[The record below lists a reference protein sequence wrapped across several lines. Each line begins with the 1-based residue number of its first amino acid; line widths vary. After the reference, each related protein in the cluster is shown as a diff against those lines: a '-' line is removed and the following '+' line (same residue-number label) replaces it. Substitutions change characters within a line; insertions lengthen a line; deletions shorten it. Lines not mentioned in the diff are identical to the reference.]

1 MSNTGYTN
9 YLLLNQNQLK
19 ALNYFWIG
27 FIIYTIGF
35 TLLVTSKI
43 NYNVCEGIEI
53 LGMVLFVISSFF
65 LLEFK
70 FDNKYLKLVFIL
82 YMLWL
87 STVVFRG
94 FNLRPDFIKIMLFHD
109 YVGIFPFLAPLV
121 LLFPKNLIVY
131 RKIFSV
137 SIILAVVCVLYYIVF
152 IRELMNRDIS
162 SLVSKGVM
170 ENSARHLAL
179 PITFLLLAYS
189 YQSKSI
195 KLLALFVTMLTVFF
209 TIIRARR
216 GLLFSFVNPIIFGYI
231 IFLTE
236 SKKKFSMIMIVLF
249 SALIVALFGLQF
261 VNNSSLFNSFKSRVD
276 EDTRSGVEKCFVK
289 DMETSDWIVGRGI
302 DGSYYCP
309 GIDPDDRTGYRTV
322 IETDYLNIILK
333 GGIISL
339 SLLLFITVPAAI
351 KGIFY
356 SKNILSK
363 AAGFWILM
371 WLLSLYP
378 TTGVAFI
385 FSYLL
390 LWICVGICYNE
401 DIRGIPENVMKLYFE
416 SFKSLP
422 KNV

>member
-9 YLLLNQNQLK
+9 YLILNQNQLK

-43 NYNVCEGIEI
+43 NYNLCEGFEI
-53 LGMVLFVISSFF
+53 LGIVLFVPSSFV
-65 LLEFK
+65 LLKFK
-70 FDNKYLKLVFIL
+70 FDNKYLKVVFIL

-87 STVVFRG
+87 CTVVARG
-94 FNLRPDFIKIMLFHD
+94 FNLKSDFIKIMLFHD
-109 YVGIFPFLAPLV
+109 YVGIFPFLAPLI
-121 LLFPKNLIVY
+121 LLFPRNLTIY
-131 RKIFSV
+131 KKIFSV
-137 SIILAVVCVLYYIVF
+137 SIFLAVFCVLYYAAF
-152 IRELMNRDIS
+152 IKELMNRDIS
-162 SLVSKGVM
+162 SIISKGVM

-189 YQSKSI
+189 YQSKKI
-195 KLLALFVTMLTVFF
+195 KLFSLFVTMLTMFF

-216 GLLFSFVNPIIFGYI
+216 GLLFSFVNPIVFGYI

-249 SALIVALFGLQF
+249 SALIIALFGLQF
-261 VNNSSLFNSFKSRVD
+261 VNNSSLFNSFRSRVD
-276 EDTRSGVEKCFVK
+276 EDTRTGVEKCYVK
-289 DMETSDWIVGRGI
+289 DMETVDWIVGRGI
-302 DGSYYCP
+302 NGSYYCP
-309 GIDPDDRTGYRTV
+309 GIDPDDTTGYRTV

-356 SKNILSK
+356 SKNILSR
-363 AAGFWILM
+363 AAGFWIFM
-371 WLLSLYP
+371 WVLSLYP

-390 LWICVGICYNE
+390 LWICVGICYNKN
-401 DIRGIPENVMKLYFE
+401 IRDIPENVMKLYFE

-422 KNV
+422 KNA